1 MKSLLLNILLQAP
14 QRSADMADAQGTG
27 KIEVVAAVL
36 AVIFAGIIVYMVSV
50 DRKIKKLE
58 K

>member
-1 MKSLLLNILLQAP
+1 MKSLLNIILQV
-14 QRSADMADAQGTG
+14 QHTSGMADAESTG
-27 KIEVVAAVL
+27 KFYVVVGVI
-36 AVIFAGIIVYMVSV
+36 AVIFAGIVAYLVSV

>member
-1 MKSLLLNILLQAP
+1 MKSLMLNILLQV
-14 QRSADMADAQGTG
+14 QQHSADMADAQGTG
-27 KIEVVAAVL
+27 KIEVVVGVL
-36 AVIFAGIIVYMVSV
+36 AVIFAGIVAYMISV

>member
-1 MKSLLLNILLQAP
+1 MLNILLQVQ

-27 KIEVVAAVL
+27 KIEVVVGVL
-36 AVIFAGIIVYMVSV
+36 AVIFAGIVAYMISV

>member
-1 MKSLLLNILLQAP
+1 MKSLLLNILLQV
-14 QRSADMADAQGTG
+14 QHSSEMADAQGSG
-27 KIEVVAAVL
+27 KFYVVVGVI
-36 AVIFAGIIVYMVSV
+36 AVIFIGIVAYMVSV

>member
-1 MKSLLLNILLQAP
+1 MKSLLSNILLQV
-14 QRSADMADAQGTG
+14 QHTSEMADAQSTE
-27 KIEVVAAVL
+27 KFYVVVAVI
-36 AVIFAGIIVYMVSV
+36 AVIFAGIVAYMVSV